1 MRLSDDPL
9 LRTVCDRVLQ
19 LDAPAFVKDSELRY
33 VAVNEAFAR
42 LFDVKADELLGR
54 TGRDVGLDAG
64 LDLHDKERSC
74 VVFGDEQVSHYLDP
88 AGKGFFNIELE
99 RFELNDGRFFLYCRF
114 APKALAPRADKK
126 VDFQARAA
134 ALSLGMDVGQIDSIL
149 DILDVGVV
157 LWSPDGRLAYANERL
172 WAFYSGIEGLKIG
185 MDFHE
190 FSSRMY
196 DYFSQIWPD
205 AYLPDK
211 AAKEA
216 WIETR
221 VAWHARD
228 VAADQVLLPNGRHL
242 QFMNRR
248 LADGSVLGIRID
260 VTDMKLREELLDK
273 HVQEISLYRE
283 LLDRLP
289 VATFARDADHKLVYA
304 NRRFSDLLDQQPSD
318 LLGLTEHDMFPPERA
333 DYLAACNRKT
343 LSDGETVQH
352 EIDIPAR
359 DGVIRGMAR
368 TDLIRT
374 ERGLN
379 YLVGAITDITKL
391 RQRELMLEEASRKTA
406 DLLKDI
412 EDIISNIDVGIL
424 VLDSALNIQMM
435 NEAYHRHLWKDM
447 PRDWLDSL
455 IGQPFAILLEESHR
469 RLGIAT
475 PWADY
480 HRQRME
486 EIQASPI
493 APREIVLHDGMS
505 YLYSSINLS
514 RDRFMLCY
522 FDVTD
527 LRRRDREVTEARAEV
542 DNAYRLIKNATD
554 TMPQGVCVI
563 ENDRIVF
570 ANNALAQIFDVS
582 PDAVAVGN
590 DWRVGFD
597 AIPFSDSS
605 DDPSTMR
612 AEAEVAIV
620 NHQNYTRRYQLANG
634 RWFKVELRWSG
645 DGQGVLLV
653 SDQTGAVERENELQ
667 RLVAK
672 AETADKVKSEFLAN
686 IGVEFRTPLNGILGM
701 AELLGKSPLD
711 TRQRAFIEIIQKS
724 GQALMAIINDIIE
737 FSKLDSGHIQLK
749 YAAFNPAEALDDV
762 ATLFASRAA
771 EKDLELI
778 VERKGELPAKVMG
791 DAGRFRQVLTNLISN
806 AIQFTESGYVLAS
819 VQATPDS
826 AGNVILQVRVE
837 DTGVGIPPDKLDT
850 IFDKFSQI
858 DLSISRSAG
867 SGLGL
872 AIAQRLAQIQGGVIT
887 VHSVEGVGT
896 EFSFALPAQVAA
908 ESRRQEPLPI
918 DLAGARIVV
927 IDDHEQTRT
936 ILCDNIGGW
945 GFDCVGASDALTGY
959 SIIRAASESGLPVD
973 AIVVDETMPGESGC
987 DLVERLRAEPAFAC
1001 LPVIMLASGELA
1013 SDAPAA
1019 SIPVD
1024 AYLTK
1029 PVRMPILRAT
1039 LVDVIRARRLDASVS
1054 PVVLDA
1060 VEAPDS
1066 GECGPD
1072 VLVIEDN
1079 EINQIFFE
1087 QILSEAGL
1095 HRRIVGDA
1103 AAAEAAWREKRPAL
1117 ALMDLTLPDA
1127 DGQALLLLLRA
1138 LDASLF
1144 GGEPPPIIGVVS
1156 RGDDACL
1163 SACMADGM
1171 ADSIAKPMTPD
1182 RVIEKIRLYAPA
1194 LLGPAEKDAAA
1205 G

>member
-1 MRLSDDPL
+1 MRHSEDPL
-9 LRTVCDRVLQ
+9 LRTVCDRVLE
-19 LDAPAFVKDSELRY
+19 LDAPAFVKDGELRY

-42 LFDVKADELLGR
+42 LFDVKPEELLGR

-74 VVFGDEQVSHYLDP
+74 VVFGDEQTSHYLDP
-88 AGKGFFNIELE
+88 AGKGFFHIELE

-114 APKALAPRADKK
+114 APKPLSPAADEQVDAQNRARSWAPEID
-126 VDFQARAA
+126 
-134 ALSLGMDVGQIDSIL
+134 LGQFDSIL

-157 LWSPDGRLAYANERL
+157 LWSPDGCLAYANERL
-172 WAFYSGIEGLKIG
+172 WAFYSGIDGLKVGIG
-185 MDFHE
+185 FRD

-196 DYFSQIWPD
+196 DYFARIWPD
-205 AYLPDK
+205 AYPPSED
-211 AAKEA
+211 AKQA

-221 VAWHARD
+221 VEWHSRD
-228 VAADQVLLPNGRHL
+228 VAADQVLLPNGRHI

-248 LADGSVLGIRID
+248 LADGSVLGMRID
-260 VTDMKLREELLDK
+260 VTDMKRREDLLDQ

-283 LLDRLP
+283 LLDCLP
-289 VATFARDADHKLVYA
+289 VATFARDAEHKLVYA
-304 NRRFSDLLDQQPSD
+304 NRRFSELWGLDPD
-318 LLGLTEHDMFPPERA
+318 KLIGLTEHEMFPLERA
-333 DYLAACNRKT
+333 DYLAASNAMT
-343 LSDGETVQH
+343 LSEGETVQH
-352 EIDIPAR
+352 EIDIPVR
-359 DGVIRGMAR
+359 NSILRGMAR

-374 ERGLN
+374 ERGLTF
-379 YLVGAITDITKL
+379 LVGAITDITGL
-391 RQRELMLEEASRKTA
+391 RQRELMLEEASRKTT

-424 VLDSALNIQMM
+424 VLDSSLNIQMM

-447 PRDWLDSL
+447 PRDRLDGL
-455 IGQPFAILLEESHR
+455 KGQSFTVLLEESHR
-469 RLGIAT
+469 RLGIET
-475 PWADY
+475 PWEDY
-480 HRQRME
+480 RRQRLT
-486 EIQASPI
+486 EIQSSPI

-505 YLYSSINLS
+505 YLYSSIHLS
-514 RDRFMLCY
+514 RGRIMLCY

-527 LRRRDREVTEARAEV
+527 LRRRDQEVSEARAEV
-542 DNAYRLIKNATD
+542 DSAYRLIKNATE

-563 ENDRIVF
+563 ENDQIVF
-570 ANNALAQIFDVS
+570 ANNALARIFEV
-582 PDAVAVGN
+582 PVDAVAVGN

-597 AIPFSDSS
+597 AIPLGG
-605 DDPSTMR
+605 DDEDPVMLR
-612 AEAEVAIV
+612 REAEQAIGGRRDF
-620 NHQNYTRRYQLANG
+620 TRLYQLQSG
-634 RWFKVELRWSG
+634 RWFKVELRWS
-645 DGQGVLLV
+645 DAQGVMLV
-653 SDQTGAVERENELQ
+653 SDQTRTVERESELQ

-724 GQALMAIINDIIE
+724 GKALMAIINDIIE

-762 ATLFASRAA
+762 ATLFASRAG

-806 AIQFTESGYVLAS
+806 AIQFTDRGYVLAS
-819 VQATPDS
+819 VQTTPDS

-837 DTGVGIPPDKLDT
+837 DTGVGIPAEKLDT

-858 DLSISRSAG
+858 DLSISRTAG

-908 ESRRQEPLPI
+908 ESRRQEPLPA

-936 ILCDNIGGW
+936 ILCDNIAGW
-945 GFDCVGASDALTGY
+945 GFDCVGAADALTGY
-959 SIIRAASESGLPVD
+959 SIIRTAFESGLPVD

-987 DLVERLRAEPAFAC
+987 DLVEKLRTEADYAG

-1013 SDAPAA
+1013 SGAPAA

-1024 AYLTK
+1024 AYLPK
-1029 PVRMPILRAT
+1029 PVRMPVLRAT
-1039 LVDVIRARRLDASVS
+1039 VIDVIRARRSTHGVTPLRSRRTR
-1054 PVVLDA
+1054 P
-1060 VEAPDS
+1060 PRRRMRTRR
-1066 GECGPD
+1066 
-1072 VLVIEDN
+1072 
-1079 EINQIFFE
+1079 
-1087 QILSEAGL
+1087 AGD
-1095 HRRIVGDA
+1095 R
-1103 AAAEAAWREKRPAL
+1103 
-1117 ALMDLTLPDA
+1117 
-1127 DGQALLLLLRA
+1127 GQRH
-1138 LDASLF
+1138 
-1144 GGEPPPIIGVVS
+1144 
-1156 RGDDACL
+1156 
-1163 SACMADGM
+1163 
-1171 ADSIAKPMTPD
+1171 
-1182 RVIEKIRLYAPA
+1182 
-1194 LLGPAEKDAAA
+1194 
-1205 G
+1205 

>member
-1 MRLSDDPL
+1 MRHSEDPL

-33 VAVNEAFAR
+33 VVVNEAFGR
-42 LFDVKADELLGR
+42 LFDVKTEELIGR

-74 VVFGDEQVSHYLDP
+74 VVFGDEQTSHYLDP
-88 AGKGFFNIELE
+88 AGKGFFNVELE

-114 APKALAPRADKK
+114 APKALAPQIDKK
-126 VDFQARAA
+126 VEFQARAA
-134 ALSLGMDVGQIDSIL
+134 ALSLGMDMGQIDSIL

-172 WAFYSGIEGLKIG
+172 WAFYAGIEGLKTGIS
-185 MDFHE
+185 FRE
-190 FSSRMY
+190 FSGRMY
-196 DYFSQIWPD
+196 DYFACIWPD
-205 AYLPDK
+205 AYPPDNK
-211 AAKEA
+211 AKQA

-221 VAWHARD
+221 VEWHSRD
-228 VAADQVLLPNGRHL
+228 VAADQVLLPNGRHI

-248 LADGSVLGIRID
+248 LADGSVLGMRID
-260 VTDMKLREELLDK
+260 VTDMKRREELLDK

-289 VATFARDADHKLVYA
+289 VATFARDIEHKLVYA
-304 NRRFSDLLDQQPSD
+304 NRRFSELWGSEPGDLI
-318 LLGLTEHDMFPPERA
+318 GLTEHEMFPPDRA
-333 DYLAACNRKT
+333 DYLAACNERT
-343 LSDGETVQH
+343 LVECETIQH
-352 EIDIPAR
+352 EIDIPAP
-359 DGVIRGMAR
+359 DGTIRGMAR
-368 TDLIRT
+368 TDRIRT
-374 ERGLN
+374 ERGLT
-379 YLVGAITDITKL
+379 YLVGAITDITGV

-412 EDIISNIDVGIL
+412 EDIISNVDVGIL
-424 VLDSALNIQMM
+424 VLDSSLNIQMM
-435 NEAYHRHLWKDM
+435 NDAYHRHLWKDM
-447 PRDWLDSL
+447 PAEWLEDMVGL
-455 IGQPFAILLEESHR
+455 PFTVLLEESHR
-469 RLGIAT
+469 RLGMET
-475 PWADY
+475 SWADY
-480 HRQRME
+480 RRQRME

-493 APREIVLHDGMS
+493 TPREIVLHDGMR

-514 RDRFMLCY
+514 RGRIMLCY

-563 ENDRIVF
+563 ENGKIVF
-570 ANNALAQIFDVS
+570 ANSALAQIFGV
-582 PDAVAVGN
+582 PPEVAAVGN
-590 DWRVGFD
+590 DWRVSYD
-597 AIPFSDSS
+597 AIPFRSS
-605 DDPSTMR
+605 GENLDLLR
-612 AEAEVAIV
+612 AEAEDAVA
-620 NHQNYTRRYQLANG
+620 NHRDLTRRYQLENG
-634 RWFKVELRWSG
+634 RWFKTELRWSG
-645 DGQGVLLV
+645 DGQGVVLV
-653 SDQTGAVERENELQ
+653 SDQTGTVERENELQ

-724 GQALMAIINDIIE
+724 GKALMAIINDIIE

-806 AIQFTESGYVLAS
+806 AIQFTERGYVLAS
-819 VQATPDS
+819 VQATPDT

-837 DTGVGIPPDKLDT
+837 DTGVGIPADKLDT

-887 VHSVEGVGT
+887 VHSVEGMGT

-908 ESRRQEPLPI
+908 ESRRPEPLSA
-918 DLAGARIVV
+918 DLAQARIVV

-936 ILCDNIGGW
+936 ILCDNIANW
-945 GFDCVGASDALTGY
+945 GFECVGAADALTGY
-959 SIIRAASESGLPVD
+959 SIIRAASESSLPVD

-987 DLVERLRAEPAFAC
+987 DLVERLRAEPAYAG

-1039 LVDVIRARRLDASVS
+1039 LIDVIRARRSDAGS
-1054 PVVLDA
+1054 PSFA
-1060 VEAPDS
+1060 VEADEPGDD
-1066 GECGPD
+1066 GDCGPD

-1079 EINQIFFE
+1079 DINQIFFD

-1095 HRRIVGDA
+1095 KRRIVGDA
-1103 AAAEAAWREKRPAL
+1103 ASAEAAWREKRPAL
-1117 ALMDLTLPDA
+1117 VLMDLTLPDA
-1127 DGQALLLLLRA
+1127 SGQTLLLLLRA
-1138 LDASLF
+1138 LDAALY
-1144 GGEPPPIIGVVS
+1144 GGDVPPIIGVVS

-1171 ADSIAKPMTPD
+1171 VDSIAKPMTPD
-1182 RVIEKIRLYAPA
+1182 RVIEKIRQYSPDLLAPI
-1194 LLGPAEKDAAA
+1194 EKDAAT

>member
-1 MRLSDDPL
+1 MRHTEDPL

-19 LDAPAFVKDSELRY
+19 LDAPAFVKDSELAF
-33 VAVNEAFAR
+33 VAANHAFAR
-42 LFDVKADELLGR
+42 LFDVKVEDLLGR
-54 TGRDVGLDAG
+54 TGRHVGLDSG
-64 LDLHDKERSC
+64 LDLLDKERAC
-74 VVFGDEQVSHYLDP
+74 VVFGEDQTSQYLDP
-88 AGKGFFNIELE
+88 VGRGFFNVELE
-99 RFELNDGRFFLYCRF
+99 RFELDDGQTFIYGLFSPVPSFESRERSVD
-114 APKALAPRADKK
+114 APLRA
-126 VDFQARAA
+126 VTSTF
-134 ALSLGMDVGQIDSIL
+134 GMDFSKIDQIL
-149 DILDVGVV
+149 DILEVGVV
-157 LWSPDGRLAYANERL
+157 LWSSEGRLAYANERL
-172 WAFYSGIEGLKIG
+172 WAFYAGLDGIFIG
-185 MDFHE
+185 ITFEE
-190 FSSRMY
+190 FSGRLYDFFSRT
-196 DYFSQIWPD
+196 WPQSFPPHED
-205 AYLPDK
+205 AK
-211 AAKEA
+211 QA
-216 WIETR
+216 WVQTRIE
-221 VAWHARD
+221 WHALD
-228 VAADQVLLPNGRHL
+228 IAADQVLLPNGRHI

-248 LADGSVLGIRID
+248 LADGSVLGMRFD
-260 VTDMKLREELLDK
+260 VTSMKLREELLDK

-289 VATFARDADHKLVYA
+289 VATFARDMDHRLVYA
-304 NRRFSDLLDQQPSD
+304 NRRFSEIWDSEPGE
-318 LLGLTEHDMFPPERA
+318 LLGLTESEMFAPERA
-333 DYLAACNRKT
+333 DYLAQCNQRT
-343 LSDGETVQH
+343 LREGETVQH
-352 EIDIPAR
+352 EIDIPTRGGA
-359 DGVIRGMAR
+359 IRGMAR
-368 TDLIRT
+368 TDCVRT
-374 ERGLN
+374 ERGLT
-379 YLVGAITDITKL
+379 YLVGVITDITAL

-412 EDIISNIDVGIL
+412 EDIISNIDVGLI

-435 NEAYHRHLWKDM
+435 NGAYHRHLWKDM
-447 PRDWLDSL
+447 PEAWLDGM
-455 IGQPFAILLEESHR
+455 IGQPFAVLLEESHR
-469 RLGIAT
+469 RLGLDTA
-475 PWADY
+475 WEDY
-480 HRQRME
+480 RRRRME
-486 EIQASPI
+486 EIQASPF
-493 APREIVLHDGMS
+493 APREIVLHDGMR
-505 YLYSSINLS
+505 YLYSSIKLS
-514 RDRFMLCY
+514 RDRTMLCY

-527 LRRRDREVTEARAEV
+527 LRRRDQEVTEARAEV
-542 DNAYRLIKNATD
+542 DSAYRLIKNATD

-563 ENDRIVF
+563 EDGRIVF
-570 ANNALAQIFDVS
+570 ANNALAQIFDV
-582 PDAVAVGN
+582 PPEAVAVGN

-597 AIPFSDSS
+597 AIPFGAAGEESS
-605 DDPSTMR
+605 TLR
-612 AEAEVAIV
+612 AEAEDAIV
-620 NHQNYTRRYQLANG
+620 RHRDLTRRYQLTNG
-634 RWFKVELRWSG
+634 RWFKVELRWTG
-645 DGQGVLLV
+645 DGQGVVLA

-724 GQALMAIINDIIE
+724 GKALMAIINDIIE

-749 YAAFNPAEALDDV
+749 YAAFSPAEALDDV

-806 AIQFTESGYVLAS
+806 AIQFTERGYVLAS

-837 DTGVGIPPDKLDT
+837 DTGVGIPADKLDT

-908 ESRRQEPLPI
+908 ESRRQEPLPA
-918 DLAGARIVV
+918 DLAQARVVV
-927 IDDHEQTRT
+927 IDDLEQTRA
-936 ILCDNIGGW
+936 ILCDNIAGW
-945 GFDCVGASDALTGY
+945 GFDCVGAADAVTGY
-959 SIIRAASESGLPVD
+959 SIIHAASESGLAID

-987 DLVERLRAEPAFAC
+987 DLVERLRAEPDYAD

-1013 SDAPAA
+1013 SGAPAA
-1019 SIPVD
+1019 AIPVD

-1039 LVDVIRARRLDASVS
+1039 LVDVIRARRSAAGAPAVAIDAGPSS
-1054 PVVLDA
+1054 DGA
-1060 VEAPDS
+1060 A
-1066 GECGPD
+1066 CGPD

-1079 EINQIFFE
+1079 DINQIFFD

-1095 HRRIVGDA
+1095 ERRIVGDA
-1103 AAAEAAWREKRPAL
+1103 ASAEAAWREKRPAL
-1117 ALMDLTLPDA
+1117 ALMDLTLPDST
-1127 DGQALLLLLRA
+1127 GQALLLLLRT
-1138 LDASLF
+1138 LDAALY
-1144 GGEPPPIIGVVS
+1144 GGEPPPVIGVVS

-1163 SACMADGM
+1163 KACLADGLV
-1171 ADSIAKPMTPD
+1171 DSIAKPMTPD
-1182 RVIEKIRLYAPA
+1182 RVIEKIRQHAPE
-1194 LLGPAEKDAAA
+1194 LLAPAEKDAAI

>member
-1 MRLSDDPL
+1 L

-33 VAVNEAFAR
+33 VTVNAAFAR
-42 LFDVKADELLGR
+42 LFEVDAEELLGR

-64 LDLHDKERSC
+64 LDLHDKERAC
-74 VVFGDEQVSHYLDP
+74 VVFGDEQTGHYLDP
-88 AGKGFFNIELE
+88 AGKGFFTIELE
-99 RFELNDGRFFLYCRF
+99 RFDLDDGRFFLYCRF
-114 APKALAPRADKK
+114 APKTLAQDAQPKAGLPASAETL
-126 VDFQARAA
+126 QQ
-134 ALSLGMDVGQIDSIL
+134 SMDLTQIDSIL

-157 LWSPDGRLAYANERL
+157 LWSADWRLVYANERL
-172 WAFYSGIEGLKIG
+172 LAYYAGVEGIKLGI
-185 MDFHE
+185 DFRE

-196 DYFSQIWPD
+196 DYFSVSWPESYPPTD
-205 AYLPDK
+205 AG
-211 AAKEA
+211 KEA
-216 WIETR
+216 WIATR
-221 VAWHARD
+221 VEWHSRD
-228 VAADQVLLPNGRHL
+228 VAADQVILPNGRHI

-248 LADGSVLGIRID
+248 LADGSVLGMRID
-260 VTDMKLREELLDK
+260 VTDMKRREELLDK

-289 VATFARDADHKLVYA
+289 VATFARDVEHRLVYA
-304 NRRFSDLLDQQPSD
+304 NRRFSDLWGREPTD
-318 LLGLTEHDMFPPERA
+318 LIGLTEHEMFPPERA
-333 DYLAACNRKT
+333 RFLAECNERT
-343 LSDGETVQH
+343 LVGGETVQH
-352 EIDIPAR
+352 EIDLP
-359 DGVIRGMAR
+359 GPETMIRGMAR
-368 TDLIRT
+368 TDLVRT

-379 YLVGAITDITKL
+379 YLVGAITDITGL

-412 EDIISNIDVGIL
+412 EDIVSNIDVGLI
-424 VLDSALNIQMM
+424 VLDASLNIQMV
-435 NEAYHRHLWKDM
+435 NEAYRRHLWKDM
-447 PRDWLDSL
+447 PREWLDGL
-455 IGQPFAILLEESHR
+455 IGQPFASLLKESHQ
-469 RLGIAT
+469 RLGSDKT
-475 PWADY
+475 WEDY
-480 HRQRME
+480 VRERIE

-493 APREIVLHDGMS
+493 TPREIVLHDGMS

-514 RDRFMLCY
+514 RGRFMLCY

-570 ANNALAQIFDVS
+570 ANSALAQIFDVPPES
-582 PDAVAVGN
+582 VAVGN

-597 AIPFSDSS
+597 AIPFGGSS
-605 DDPSTMR
+605 EDRSAMR
-612 AEAEVAIV
+612 TEAEAAIV
-620 NHQNYTRRYQLANG
+620 NHQSYTHRYQLANG

-645 DGQGVLLV
+645 DGQGVLLA
-653 SDQTGAVERENELQ
+653 SDQTGTVERENELQ

-724 GQALMAIINDIIE
+724 GKALMAIINDIIE

-837 DTGVGIPPDKLDT
+837 DTGVGIPADKLDT

-887 VHSVEGVGT
+887 VHSVDGEGT

-908 ESRRQEPLPI
+908 ESRRQEPLPADI
-918 DLAGARIVV
+918 SGARIVV

-936 ILCDNIGGW
+936 ILCDNIVGW
-945 GFDCVGASDALTGY
+945 GFDCVGAADAETGY
-959 SIIRAASESGLPVD
+959 SIIRAASENGLPVD

-987 DLVERLRAEPAFAC
+987 DLVGRLRAEPDHAA

-1013 SDAPAA
+1013 NGAPAA

-1029 PVRMPILRAT
+1029 PVRMPMLRAT
-1039 LVDVIRARRLDASVS
+1039 LVDVIRARRTDGGAPSF
-1054 PVVLDA
+1054 A
-1060 VEAPDS
+1060 VEARQDHDD

-1079 EINQIFFE
+1079 EINQIFFA
-1087 QILSEAGL
+1087 QILSDAGL
-1095 HRRIVGDA
+1095 SHRIVADA
-1103 AAAEAAWREKRPAL
+1103 AAAERAWRERRPAL

-1127 DGQALLLLLRA
+1127 AAEALLSRLHE
-1138 LDASLF
+1138 LDAALY
-1144 GGEPPPIIGVVS
+1144 GDETPPVVGVVS

-1163 SACMADGM
+1163 DACLAGGM
-1171 ADSIAKPMTPD
+1171 VDSIAKPMTPD
-1182 RVIEKIRLYAPA
+1182 RVIEKIRQHASGLLAPE
-1194 LLGPAEKDAAA
+1194 EKDAAT

>member
-1 MRLSDDPL
+1 L

-19 LDAPAFVKDSELRY
+19 LDAPAFVKDSELSF

-42 LFDVKADELLGR
+42 LFDVTIEDLVGR

-64 LDLHDKERSC
+64 LDLHDKERAC
-74 VVFGDEQVSHYLDP
+74 VVFGDDQSGHYLDP
-88 AGKGFFNIELE
+88 AGKGFFNVELE
-99 RFELNDGRFFLYCRF
+99 RFELNDGQIFLYCRF
-114 APKALAPRADKK
+114 LPRATAPKPEKKAD
-126 VDFQARAA
+126 FRTHAA
-134 ALSLGMDVGQIDSIL
+134 ALSLGMDLGQIDAIL

-157 LWSPDGRLAYANERL
+157 LWSPDGRLAYANDRL
-172 WAFYSGIEGLKIG
+172 WAFYAGIEGLKIG
-185 MDFHE
+185 ISYHD

-196 DYFSQIWPD
+196 EYFSRIWPD
-205 AYLPDK
+205 AYDPSDE
-211 AAKEA
+211 AKEA
-216 WIETR
+216 WIQTR
-221 VAWHARD
+221 VEWHARD
-228 VAADQVLLPNGRHL
+228 VAADQVLLPNGRYI

-248 LADGSVLGIRID
+248 LTDGSVLGMRID
-260 VTDMKLREELLDK
+260 ITDMKRREELLDK

-289 VATFARDADHKLVYA
+289 VATFARDIEHKLVYA
-304 NRRFSDLLDQQPSD
+304 NRRFSELWGREPGDLI
-318 LLGLTEHDMFPPERA
+318 GLTEHEMFPPERA
-333 DYLAACNRKT
+333 DYLAASNRKT
-343 LSDGETVQH
+343 ISDGETVQH
-352 EIDIPAR
+352 EIDIPGR
-359 DGVIRGMAR
+359 DGTVRGMAR

-374 ERGLN
+374 ERGLT
-379 YLVGAITDITKL
+379 YLVGAITDITGL

-412 EDIISNIDVGIL
+412 EDIVSNIDIGLL
-424 VLDSALNIQMM
+424 VLDSSLNMQMV

-455 IGQPFAILLEESHR
+455 IGQPFSILLEESHR
-469 RLGIAT
+469 RLGLEK
-475 PWADY
+475 PWEEY
-480 HRQRME
+480 SRERMA

-493 APREIVLHDGMS
+493 KPREIVLHDGMS

-514 RDRFMLCY
+514 RGRIMLCY

-527 LRRRDREVTEARAEV
+527 LRQRDREVTEARAEV

-570 ANNALAQIFDVS
+570 ANNALAQIFDV
-582 PDAVAVGN
+582 PPEAVAVGN

-597 AIPFSDSS
+597 AIPFGGSG
-605 DDPSTMR
+605 DDPAMLR

-620 NHQNYTRRYQLANG
+620 HHRNYTRRYQLANG

-653 SDQTGAVERENELQ
+653 SDQTGTVERENELQ

-724 GQALMAIINDIIE
+724 GKALMAIINDIIE

-762 ATLFASRAA
+762 ATLFSSRAA

-837 DTGVGIPPDKLDT
+837 DTGVGIPADKLDT

-908 ESRRQEPLPI
+908 ESRRQEPLPA
-918 DLAGARIVV
+918 DLSGARIVV

-936 ILCDNIGGW
+936 ILCDNVAGW
-945 GFDCVGASDALTGY
+945 GFDCVGAADAMTGY
-959 SIIRAASESGLPVD
+959 SIIRAAFESGLPVD

-987 DLVERLRAEPAFAC
+987 DLVERLRAEVDYAE

-1013 SDAPAA
+1013 SGAPAA

-1039 LVDVIRARRLDASVS
+1039 LVDVIRARRSDGGALSYFVKTERAHD
-1054 PVVLDA
+1054 D
-1060 VEAPDS
+1060 

-1079 EINQIFFE
+1079 DINQIFFE
-1087 QILSEAGL
+1087 QILSEARL
-1095 HRRIVGDA
+1095 KRRIVGDA
-1103 AAAEAAWREKRPAL
+1103 ASAEAAWREKRPAL

-1127 DGQALLLLLRA
+1127 TGQALLSRLRD
-1138 LDASLF
+1138 LDAAEH
-1144 GGEPPPIIGVVS
+1144 GGETPPIIGVAS

-1163 SACMADGM
+1163 AACLADGM
-1171 ADSIAKPMTPD
+1171 VDSIAKPMTPD
-1182 RVIEKIRLYAPA
+1182 RVLEKIRQHAPQ
-1194 LLGPAEKDAAA
+1194 LLAPVEKDAAA

>member
-1 MRLSDDPL
+1 L

-19 LDAPAFVKDSELRY
+19 LDAPAFVKDGELRY
-33 VAVNEAFAR
+33 VAVNEAFTR
-42 LFDVKADELLGR
+42 LFDVESGDLLGR

-64 LDLHDKERSC
+64 LDLHDKERAC
-74 VVFGDEQVSHYLDP
+74 VVFGDEQAGHYLDP
-88 AGKGFFNIELE
+88 AGKGFFHIELE

-114 APKALAPRADKK
+114 APQADKK
-126 VDFQARAA
+126 GDIQIPAA
-134 ALSLGMDVGQIDSIL
+134 AWSPDIDLGQFDSIL
-149 DILDVGVV
+149 GILDVGVV
-157 LWSPDGRLAYANERL
+157 LWSPDGCLAYANERL
-172 WAFYSGIEGLKIG
+172 WAFYSGIEGLKVGIG
-185 MDFHE
+185 FRD

-196 DYFSQIWPD
+196 DYFARIWPD
-205 AYLPDK
+205 AYPPVD
-211 AAKEA
+211 AAKQA

-221 VAWHARD
+221 VEWHSRD
-228 VAADQVLLPNGRHL
+228 VAADQVLLPNGRHI

-248 LADGSVLGIRID
+248 LADGSVLGMRID
-260 VTDMKLREELLDK
+260 VTDMKRREDLLDQ

-283 LLDRLP
+283 LLDCLP
-289 VATFARDADHKLVYA
+289 VATFARDAEHKLVYA
-304 NRRFSDLLDQQPSD
+304 NRHFSELWGQDPGNLI
-318 LLGLTEHDMFPPERA
+318 GLTEHEMFSPERA
-333 DYLAACNRKT
+333 DHLAASNART
-343 LSDGETVQH
+343 LNQGETVQH
-352 EIDIPAR
+352 EIDIPAG
-359 DGVIRGMAR
+359 DSVIRGIAR

-374 ERGLN
+374 ERGLTF
-379 YLVGAITDITKL
+379 LVGAITDITTL
-391 RQRELMLEEASRKTA
+391 RQRELMLEEASRKTV

-424 VLDSALNIQMM
+424 VLDSSLNIQMM
-435 NEAYHRHLWKDM
+435 NDAYHRHLWKDM
-447 PRDWLDSL
+447 PRDWLYGL
-455 IGQPFAILLEESHR
+455 KGLPFEVLLEESHR
-469 RLGIAT
+469 RLGVET
-475 PWADY
+475 PWPDY
-480 HRQRME
+480 RRQRLT

-505 YLYSSINLS
+505 YLYSSIHLS
-514 RDRFMLCY
+514 RGRIMLCY

-527 LRRRDREVTEARAEV
+527 LRRRDQEVSEARAEV
-542 DNAYRLIKNATD
+542 DSAYRLIKNATD

-563 ENDRIVF
+563 ENDQIVF
-570 ANNALAQIFDVS
+570 ANNALARIFDV
-582 PDAVAVGN
+582 PAEALAVGN

-597 AIPFSDSS
+597 AIPLGG
-605 DDPSTMR
+605 DDEDPGMLR
-612 AEAEVAIV
+612 HEAEQAIGKRRDF
-620 NHQNYTRRYQLANG
+620 TRLYQLQSG
-634 RWFKVELRWSG
+634 RWFKIELRWSG
-645 DGQGVLLV
+645 DAQGVMLV
-653 SDQTGAVERENELQ
+653 SDQTRTVERESELQ

-724 GQALMAIINDIIE
+724 GKALMAIINDIIE

-806 AIQFTESGYVLAS
+806 AIQFTDSGYVLAS
-819 VQATPDS
+819 VQTMPDS

-837 DTGVGIPPDKLDT
+837 DTGIGIPAEKLDT

-858 DLSISRSAG
+858 DLSISRTAG

-887 VHSVEGVGT
+887 VHSVEGDGT

-908 ESRRQEPLPI
+908 ESRRQEPLPA

-936 ILCDNIGGW
+936 ILCDNIAGW
-945 GFDCVGASDALTGY
+945 GFDCVGAADALTGY
-959 SIIRAASESGLPVD
+959 SIIRAAFESGLPVD

-987 DLVERLRAEPAFAC
+987 DLVEKLRAESDYAG

-1013 SDAPAA
+1013 SGAPAA

-1024 AYLTK
+1024 AYLPK
-1029 PVRMPILRAT
+1029 PVRMPVLRAT
-1039 LVDVIRARRLDASVS
+1039 VIDVIRARRSTHGVTSVAIETEETQDN
-1054 PVVLDA
+1054 V
-1060 VEAPDS
+1060 
-1066 GECGPD
+1066 ECGPD

-1079 EINQIFFE
+1079 DINRIFFE

-1095 HRRIVGDA
+1095 NRRIVVDA
-1103 AAAEAAWREKRPAL
+1103 ASAEAAWRVKRPAL

-1127 DGQALLLLLRA
+1127 TGQALLSRLRA
-1138 LDASLF
+1138 LDAAIYDDAR
-1144 GGEPPPIIGVVS
+1144 PPIIGVAS

-1163 SACMADGM
+1163 HACLADGM
-1171 ADSIAKPMTPD
+1171 VDSIAKPMTPD
-1182 RVIEKIRLYAPA
+1182 RVIEKIRQHAPG
-1194 LLGPAEKDAAA
+1194 LLASSEKDAAA